1 MEQTKNNKMEVIK
14 KIIRIISIVS
24 LISGV
29 IMLVLL
35 VLFNFSGVFTIQTLP
50 GTKYENGFT
59 YPGWQSIFFGMGEM
73 MIQGY
78 TEFGFDIYTC
88 LGLFVPF
95 LAIIVC
101 TIIYLKNYKR
111 KGTNRKKAILEFIM
125 AGTILFGAIMLFNCD
140 NFSIL
145 MASKVEGSYQ
155 SYYKEYLLP
164 ALNGEVSFTK
174 EIYPYIILIFGI
186 VFALV
191 KGANGGL
198 LIYQKKYALKLKKE
212 KENN

>member
-174 EIYPYIILIFGI
+174 EIYPYIILIVGI
-186 VFALV
+186 VFALI

>member
-111 KGTNRKKAILEFIM
+111 KGTNRKKAI
-125 AGTILFGAIMLFNCD
+125 
-140 NFSIL
+140 
-145 MASKVEGSYQ
+145 
-155 SYYKEYLLP
+155 
-164 ALNGEVSFTK
+164 
-174 EIYPYIILIFGI
+174 II
-186 VFALV
+186 
-191 KGANGGL
+191 
-198 LIYQKKYALKLKKE
+198 KE
-212 KENN
+212 KEQIERKQF

>member
-174 EIYPYIILIFGI
+174 EIYPYIILIVGI
-186 VFALV
+186 FFALI